1 MVINDNDNN
10 RELNPNRIV
19 KNKKN
24 NRKGEGGKKNISPDL

>member
-1 MVINDNDNN
+1 MVINDNDNY

-24 NRKGEGGKKNISPDL
+24 NRRGERRKKNISPDL